1 MANPIEA
8 TVLVLGE
15 QSEMFLGL
23 LKKNF
28 STIYQLAHIENK
40 EEFLKDKGAEII
52 AVATSNNV
60 GMSKEM
66 IDALPKLQI
75 IASFGVGYD
84 SIDVDYAKQRGIQV
98 TNTPNVLNDCVADT
112 AMMLTYAVARQL
124 IQANTYVK
132 KGHWTSSFPL
142 TTSLSKKVCGIL
154 GMGNIGEAIA
164 KRAEAS
170 GMEIIYH
177 NRTQKN
183 HVDYQ
188 YIATLEELAKQADFL
203 ILALPSTGETQH
215 IINASILEKMKPSA
229 YLINIARGSV
239 VDEKALIESLKDKQI
254 AGAGLDVFE
263 TEPCTES
270 PLFEMEN
277 VVLTPHYASGTH
289 ETRLAMAELV
299 CENLIHFFNKE
310 PLITPL

>member
-40 EEFLKDKGAEII
+40 EEFLKDKGTEII

-124 IQANTYVK
+124 IKANTYVK
-132 KGHWTSSFPL
+132 KGQWTSSFPL

-164 KRAEAS
+164 KRAEAA

-215 IINASILEKMKPSA
+215 IINASILGKMKPSA

-239 VDEKALIESLKDKQI
+239 VDEKALVDSLKNRQI

-310 PLITPL
+310 PLVTPL